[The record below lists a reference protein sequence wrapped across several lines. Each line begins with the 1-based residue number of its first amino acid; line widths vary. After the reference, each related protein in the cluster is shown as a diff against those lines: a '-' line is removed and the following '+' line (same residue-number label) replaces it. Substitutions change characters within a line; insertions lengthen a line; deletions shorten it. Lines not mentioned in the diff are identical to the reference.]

1 MVDLVLPR
9 MRVVNKK
16 ALLEELARI
25 AAPLAQLDRARLLTA
40 LQDRERMG
48 CTGIGQ
54 GVALPHA
61 RFSVIAKPVTIFA
74 RLASPIEYEAV
85 DGRRVDLVYLLLGP
99 ETASDEH
106 LKILACA
113 ARLFR
118 DPTARQELRHA
129 TDEPAIRAILSSDHS
144 EK

>member
-9 MRVVNKK
+9 MRVGNKK

-25 AAPLAQLDRARLLTA
+25 AAPLAQLDRARVLSA
-40 LQDRERMG
+40 LQERERIG

-61 RFSVIAKPVTIFA
+61 RLPAITDPITVFA
-74 RLASPIEYEAV
+74 RLAAPIDYDAV

-99 ETASDEH
+99 EIASDEH
-106 LKILACA
+106 LKILASA
-113 ARLFR
+113 ARLLR
-118 DPTARQELRHA
+118 DPNARQELRHA
-129 TDEPAIRAILSSDHS
+129 TDEAGIRAILAG
-144 EK
+144 ERP